1 MSNNDLMLG
10 MSDRTRLRAHVTY
23 LMLKGAGYAALVF
36 FSGWILVAALGWF
49 GRTVLPEDAQLAAD
63 PAPQAFIDMAE
74 RARAPAPAAEAPA
87 AEAPAAEAPAADA
100 AATDADAAAMEA
112 APAADDA
119 AADAAAAPEETAPAT
134 ATGDAAA
141 SE

>member
-112 APAADDA
+112 APATDDA